1 MPGTFTFLSSTTPID
16 EEHVHVRWTFV
27 TPTSFGDEAAQELG
41 DRFLT
46 GVSQDIPIWENKA
59 YNPRPVLTKEE
70 TGILAHRKWS
80 EQFYSDPANAID

>member
-1 MPGTFTFLSSTTPID
+1 M
-16 EEHVHVRWTFV
+16 
-27 TPTSFGDEAAQELG
+27 
-41 DRFLT
+41 FLT